1 MLVERLI
8 EEGARDIIFD
18 VVFAEPSEPE
28 SDGYFA
34 EAISMADN
42 VILASD
48 LTAVDDGFMSGVIET
63 RPFIDFEEAGA
74 RVGLAGV
81 DQDNDRVIR
90 YFPSFEGT
98 LSSVAAQMDEVPS
111 ERSRIINYIGEDH
124 SFNYLSYYQF
134 FWKMV
139 LNKVLWKINMY

>member
-1 MLVERLI
+1 
-8 EEGARDIIFD
+8 
-18 VVFAEPSEPE
+18 
-28 SDGYFA
+28 
-34 EAISMADN
+34 
-42 VILASD
+42 
-48 LTAVDDGFMSGVIET
+48 MSGVIET

-111 ERSRIINYIGEDH
+111 ERSRIINYIGEII
-124 SFNYLSYYQF
+124 L
-134 FWKMV
+134 
-139 LNKVLWKINMY
+139 